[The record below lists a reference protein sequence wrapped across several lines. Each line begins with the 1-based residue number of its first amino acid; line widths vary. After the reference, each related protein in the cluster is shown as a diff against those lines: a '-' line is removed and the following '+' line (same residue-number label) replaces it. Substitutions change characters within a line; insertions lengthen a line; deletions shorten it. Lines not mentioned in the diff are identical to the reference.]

1 MRTMTRLLTRDAEM
15 FARRYTDAAEFVRH
29 AEDRKELYAL
39 AVRGFTADW
48 PTDLARMR
56 ELLSNPWCR
65 EPWFIVQLRGDAK
78 EPVIESLLQ
87 EVGV

>member
-1 MRTMTRLLTRDAEM
+1 MRTMARLLTKDAEL

-29 AEDRKELYAL
+29 AEDRKELYTL
-39 AVRGFTADW
+39 AVLGFTADW
-48 PTDLARMR
+48 PTNLVRIR

-65 EPWFIVQLRGDAK
+65 EPWFVVQLRGDAK
-78 EPVIESLLQ
+78 EQAIESLLQ